1 MLEFLEAV
9 LTGTCTEKAR
19 EHDQRV
25 AREYDE
31 QNQRD
36 VSRHKLRNG
45 IITGGAGLAILGAVA
60 AYGISKLSED
70 KNKNK
75 GNVRPA

>member
-1 MLEFLEAV
+1 MLELLAGI

-19 EHDQRV
+19 AHDQRV

-36 VSRHKLRNG
+36 VKKHQLRNNA
-45 IITGGAGLAILGAVA
+45 ITGGIGLAVLGAVA
-60 AYGISKLSED
+60 AYGMDKLGGNAK
-70 KNKNK
+70 KN
-75 GNVRPA
+75 

>member
-1 MLEFLEAV
+1 MLELLGAI

-36 VSRHKLRNG
+36 VSRHQTRNNL
-45 IITGGAGLAILGAVA
+45 ITGAAGIAVLGALA
-60 AYGISKLSED
+60 LFGKNKLGD
-70 KNKNK
+70 KNKTPVPK
-75 GNVRPA
+75 KF

>member
-1 MLEFLEAV
+1 MLELIEAI

-31 QNQRD
+31 QNRRD
-36 VSRHKLRNG
+36 VVKHQRRNNM
-45 IITGGAGLAILGAVA
+45 ITGGTGLAVLGAVT
-60 AYGISKLSED
+60 AYGLSKLGGK
-70 KNKNK
+70 KN
-75 GNVRPA
+75 